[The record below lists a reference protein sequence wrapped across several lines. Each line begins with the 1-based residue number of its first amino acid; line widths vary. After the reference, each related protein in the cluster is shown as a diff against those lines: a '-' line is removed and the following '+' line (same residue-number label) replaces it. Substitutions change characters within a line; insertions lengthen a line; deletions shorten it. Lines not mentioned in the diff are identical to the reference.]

1 MNLRFIA
8 KYMFP
13 LAVIVLPLLKNNLL
27 VMSYACIDF
36 FCVLDPGL
44 FFILT
49 LIILGSGGG
58 RVVKTVAFDTR
69 VPCFE
74 SSHW

>member
-8 KYMFP
+8 KYMCP

-44 FFILT
+44 TFYTNIDNT
-49 LIILGSGGG
+49 GQ
-58 RVVKTVAFDTR
+58 
-69 VPCFE
+69 
-74 SSHW
+74 WWW

>member
-44 FFILT
+44 TFYTNIDNT
-49 LIILGSGGG
+49 GQ
-58 RVVKTVAFDTR
+58 
-69 VPCFE
+69 
-74 SSHW
+74 WWW